1 MNHSSS
7 VEIEKK
13 ERSESRARNRG
24 GITEKYAEA
33 GEAKQGGFDF
43 RQFRHSVREKLW
55 IIALCVVAGIFLA
68 LGYLART
75 PKTYQGHAVIEVDVQ
90 QASLL
95 GSADESNRVRSM
107 FLASQDAMRTI
118 EQNFTNRTLLSRV
131 IRSEGLAD
139 DGGRK
144 LLGDALYN
152 KLKRDAGDSEAATPT
167 PAPAA
172 ADSAAYAKTSFTPLE
187 EGLAGFLSKKV
198 KATIRRGT
206 RLIDLTVVHT
216 DPAMAQRLT
225 EAVAREYIR
234 NAIERR
240 TATGQETLG
249 YLFEEEERL
258 KANLR
263 KSEAAVAEYKAKT
276 PDALQL
282 GGGAASTGNQGG
294 LSTGGRGGI
303 VEDKLQDLTTKL
315 TTAKAERLQ
324 LEGELKQIQEVGE
337 DVDKLLAFPR
347 IAASPQVAE
356 RRRDVAEAE
365 AAVSVLGQR
374 YKDKHPKM
382 IAAKAALNQ
391 ARENLRRT
399 VSAQPAVLKNAIEQ
413 ARASEANL
421 TAAVG
426 EQEKA
431 ALALNKAA
439 IGYQELARQAE
450 TDRALYENVLKQI
463 KETNV
468 TKDAKTDAVS
478 VVEHSPYPRIPVSP
492 SRTKALA
499 LGLMLGLFA
508 GFGFVFL
515 SDAMDRSIKTVDQAE
530 ATLKLPVLAAVPEVK
545 KRDGS
550 QKLAADDDGG
560 STYRLVAEAPEGP
573 AAEAFRTLRAAL
585 SLSGEETDHRVFIFT
600 SASPEEGKSFTS
612 ANYALS
618 LAQQG
623 HRVLLIDGDLR
634 RPTLHKIFRAGTEVA
649 SQRKRNEP
657 QGIVDYMVGGAD
669 LKSVIREVSSSRIA
683 PIISRNGAPG
693 DVEEI
698 GAGELWLMAGGRRA
712 PNPAELLSGSNAFE
726 KLVNEASKEF
736 DRVIIDSAPVLA
748 VSDTLVMTPHVQS
761 VCLVVRAARTPRNAV
776 QRALGLLETSGA
788 HPVGVVLNR
797 LPRRGGSEY
806 YYYYASHGYGEGE
819 GSYTHYYRPTLVDRG
834 ERRDRASSSSHRSR
848 RTADTAKK
856 DGAKGNGAEHGTDNG
871 LDEEA

>member
-1 MNHSSS
+1 MNQTTSLD
-7 VEIEKK
+7 VEK
-13 ERSESRARNRG
+13 APP
-24 GITEKYAEA
+24 AEA
-33 GEAKQGGFDF
+33 RGQNRAAVRKTVSSPEAKSGGFDF

-55 IIALCVVAGIFLA
+55 IIVLCVVAGVFLA

-75 PKTYQGHAVIEVDVQ
+75 PKMYQGHVVMEVDVQ

-95 GSADESNRVRSM
+95 GSADESSRMRDM

-118 EQNFTNRTLLSRV
+118 EQSFTNRTLLARV
-131 IRSEGLAD
+131 IRSEGLSE

-144 LLGDALYN
+144 LLGD
-152 KLKRDAGDSEAATPT
+152 KLFQKVKREAAEFETGSPI
-167 PAPAA
+167 PAPPASESVA
-172 ADSAAYAKTSFTPLE
+172 TAKQVFSPLE
-187 EGLAGFLSKKV
+187 EALAGYLAKMVSAK
-198 KATIRRGT
+198 IRRGT
-206 RLIDLTVVHT
+206 RLIDVAVIHE
-216 DPAMAQRLT
+216 DPGLAQRLT

-234 NAIERR
+234 NSVERR

-258 KANLR
+258 KANLK

-282 GGGAASTGNQGG
+282 GGGAASTGNQTANSG
-294 LSTGGRGGI
+294 GGRGGI

-315 TTAKAERLQ
+315 TSAKAERLQ
-324 LEGELKQIQEVGE
+324 LEGELKQIEAVGN

-347 IAASPQVAE
+347 ITSSPTVAD

-365 AAVSVLGQR
+365 AAVSALAQR

-382 IAAKAALNQ
+382 ISAHAALNQ

-399 VSAQPAVLKNAIEQ
+399 VLSQPAVLKNAIEQ
-413 ARASEANL
+413 ARAAEANL

-439 IGYQELARQAE
+439 IGYQELARQSE

-478 VVEHSPYPRIPVSP
+478 IVEHSPFPRRAVSP
-492 SRTKALA
+492 SPARAIA
-499 LGLMLGLFA
+499 LGLMLGVFA
-508 GFGFVFL
+508 GIGFVFM

-530 ATLKLPVLAAVPEVK
+530 SALKLPVLAAIPEVK
-545 KRDGS
+545 RGDS
-550 QKLAADDDGG
+550 PQKLAEADDGG

-573 AAEAFRTLRAAL
+573 AAESFRNLRAAL
-585 SLSGEETDHRVFIFT
+585 SLLGPEVDRKVFIFT

-634 RPTLHKIFRAGTEVA
+634 RPTLHKIFRPGSEAA
-649 SQRKRNEP
+649 QRNRSEP
-657 QGIVDYMVGGAD
+657 LGIVDYMVGGAD
-669 LKSVIREVSSSRIA
+669 LKSVIREVSSSRLGPVIPKTSA
-683 PIISRNGAPG
+683 GNGQT
-693 DVEEI
+693 DHV

-712 PNPAELLSGSNAFE
+712 PNPAELLSGSTAFS
-726 KLVNEASKEF
+726 KLVDEARMEF

-776 QRALGLLETSGA
+776 QRALGLLETAGA

-819 GSYTHYYRPTLVDRG
+819 GSYTDYYRPTLV
-834 ERRDRASSSSHRSR
+834 ERRERTVRETVPAEKSNGSKVGRSDRNLS
-848 RTADTAKK
+848 
-856 DGAKGNGAEHGTDNG
+856 
-871 LDEEA
+871 

>member
-1 MNHSSS
+1 MNHPSS
-7 VEIEKK
+7 VDYPNAQSPRQR
-13 ERSESRARNRG
+13 ERSRPAPKAPAQESKH
-24 GITEKYAEA
+24 I
-33 GEAKQGGFDF
+33 GFDF

-55 IIALCVVAGIFLA
+55 IVVLCVVAGLFLA

-75 PKTYQGHAVIEVDVQ
+75 PKSYQGHVVMEVDVQ
-90 QASLL
+90 EASLL
-95 GSADESNRVRSM
+95 GGADESSRVRSM

-118 EQNFTNRTLLSRV
+118 EQSFTNRTLLARV
-131 IRSEGLAD
+131 IRAEGLAD

-144 LLGDALYN
+144 LLGDALYQKIKN
-152 KLKRDAGDSEAATPT
+152 DAGQGEPST

-172 ADSAAYAKTSFTPLE
+172 SAAPNAAVAKTSFTPLE
-187 EGLAGFLSKKV
+187 EALAGYLSKKV
-198 KATIRRGT
+198 YATIRRGT
-206 RLIDLTVVHT
+206 RLIDVSVVHE

-225 EAVAREYIR
+225 ESVAREYIR
-234 NAIERR
+234 NAVERR

-282 GGGAASTGNQGG
+282 GGGAASTGNQGN
-294 LSTGGRGGI
+294 SSGGRGGL

-324 LEGELKQIQEVGE
+324 LEGELKQIEEVG
-337 DVDKLLAFPR
+337 DNVDKLLAFPR
-347 IAASPQVAE
+347 ITASPQVAD

-365 AAVSVLGQR
+365 AAVGVLSQR

-382 IAAKAALNQ
+382 IAARAALSQ
-391 ARENLRRT
+391 AKENLRRT
-399 VSAQPAVLKNAIEQ
+399 VLTQPAVLHNAIEQ
-413 ARASEANL
+413 ARATEANL

-478 VVEHSPYPRIPVSP
+478 IVEHSPYPRVPISPRPV
-492 SRTKALA
+492 RAVA
-499 LGLMLGLFA
+499 LGLMLGVLA
-508 GFGFVFL
+508 GLGFVFM

-530 ATLKLPVLAAVPEVK
+530 AALKLPVLAAVPEVK
-545 KRDGS
+545 RKEGH
-550 QKLAADDDGG
+550 KELAATDDGG

-585 SLSGEETDHRVFIFT
+585 SLLGHEVDRKVFIFT

-634 RPTLHKIFRAGTEVA
+634 RPTLHKIFRPGNEVA
-649 SQRKRNEP
+649 QRNRNEP

-683 PIISRNGAPG
+683 PVISRNGAAGG
-693 DVEEI
+693 DDEEEV

-712 PNPAELLSGSNAFE
+712 PNPAELLSGSDAFE
-726 KLVNEASKEF
+726 KLVNEAKEEF

-761 VCLVVRAARTPRNAV
+761 VCLVVRAARTPKNAV
-776 QRALGLLETSGA
+776 QRALGLLEGA
-788 HPVGVVLNR
+788 GAQPVGVVLNR

-819 GSYTHYYRPTLVDRG
+819 GSYTDYYRPTLV
-834 ERRDRASSSSHRSR
+834 ERSGRSR
-848 RTADTAKK
+848 ERSSRRKSSPTDAQPN
-856 DGAKGNGAEHGTDNG
+856 GSGNGAGNG
-871 LDEEA
+871 SKEA